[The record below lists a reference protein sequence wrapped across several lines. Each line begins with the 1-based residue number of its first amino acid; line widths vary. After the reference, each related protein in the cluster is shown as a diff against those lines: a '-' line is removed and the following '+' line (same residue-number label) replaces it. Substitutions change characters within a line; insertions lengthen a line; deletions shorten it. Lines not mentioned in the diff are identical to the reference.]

1 MFWRAT
7 LGFISSLQFPRVSLP
22 AMVPGANSPRSK
34 GQDSS
39 TNSICDDEEDIV
51 KVFLIVKYQIDNYI
65 PYLYLRLYTRAS
77 VARVRAKSA
86 HLDNLIVFAF
96 RVLFC
101 SPFVV
106 MIISH

>member
-1 MFWRAT
+1 
-7 LGFISSLQFPRVSLP
+7 
-22 AMVPGANSPRSK
+22 MVPGANSPRSK

-51 KVFLIVKYQIDNYI
+51 KVCSNSITITLRLVKYQIDNYI

-77 VARVRAKSA
+77 VARVKAKSA

-106 MIISH
+106 MTISH